1 MANREVLLSVVV
13 PVFNEAQ
20 TIGNVILGLKTV
32 LQRQVFGYEIIV
44 VDDGSTDK
52 SAEIAKN
59 QGAKILSLKTHMGK
73 GYAMRLG
80 FSKARGE
87 IIATMDS
94 DGSHNPE
101 ELTHLLAPIIEGQAD
116 LVIGSRLF
124 LRKSASGRA
133 LNESGIRLF
142 NLLIKVFTGI
152 GVSDSQSG
160 YRVLTSKVLKS
171 LSLKSVEYEIESE
184 MLVKA
189 AKKDFRIREVPVTYV
204 QRTYGKSRLDPF
216 RDGFKIFLSIL
227 LAYAKG

>member
-1 MANREVLLSVVV
+1 MANSKVLLSVVI

-20 TIGNVILGLKTV
+20 TIGDVIFRLRAV
-32 LQRQVFGYEIIV
+32 LRRQVFGYEIIV

-52 SAEIAKN
+52 SAEIAKT
-59 QGAKILSLKTHMGK
+59 QGVNVISLKMHRGK
-73 GYAMRLG
+73 GYAMRIG
-80 FSKARGE
+80 FKKARGE

-101 ELTHLLAPIIEGQAD
+101 ELTRLLVPIMEGQAD
-116 LVIGSRLF
+116 LVIGSRLSP
-124 LRKSASGRA
+124 RKLTSGRA
-133 LNESGIRLF
+133 FNESGIRLF
-142 NLLIKVFTGI
+142 NVLIKVLTGI

-160 YRVLTSKVLKS
+160 YRLLTSEVLKS

-189 AKKDFRIREVPVTYV
+189 TRQYFRIKEVPVTYV

-227 LAYAKG
+227 LAYTKG

>member
-1 MANREVLLSVVV
+1 MANSKVLLSVVI

-20 TIGNVILGLKTV
+20 TIGDVIFRLKTI
-32 LQRQVFGYEIIV
+32 LRRQVFGYEIIV

-52 SAEIAKN
+52 SAEIAKT
-59 QGAKILSLKTHMGK
+59 QGAKVLSLKIHAGK
-73 GYAMRLG
+73 GYAMRMG

-101 ELTHLLAPIIEGQAD
+101 ELTRLLAPIMEGQAD

-124 LRKSASGRA
+124 LRKPPSGRA
-133 LNESGIRLF
+133 FNESGIRLF
-142 NLLIKVFTGI
+142 NILIKALTGI
-152 GVSDSQSG
+152 DVSDSQSG
-160 YRVLTSKVLKS
+160 YRLLTSKVLKS

-189 AKKDFRIREVPVTYV
+189 ARKNFRIKEMPVTYL

-227 LAYAKG
+227 LAYTKG

>member
-1 MANREVLLSVVV
+1 MANSEVLLSVVV

-20 TIGNVILGLKTV
+20 TIGDVIFGLRTV
-32 LQRQVFGYEIIV
+32 LLKQVFNYEIIV

-59 QGAKILSLKTHMGK
+59 QGAKLLSLKTHMGK

-80 FSKARGE
+80 FSKAKGE

-101 ELTHLLAPIIEGQAD
+101 ELTSLLAPIIEGQAD
-116 LVIGSRLF
+116 LVIGSRLS
-124 LRKSASGRA
+124 LRKPASGRA

-142 NLLIKVFTGI
+142 NILIKIFTGI
-152 GVSDSQSG
+152 SISDSQSG

-189 AKKDFRIREVPVTYV
+189 AQKDFRIKEVPVTYI

-227 LAYAKG
+227 LAYTKG

>member
-1 MANREVLLSVVV
+1 MANSEVLLSVIV

-32 LQRQVFGYEIIV
+32 LQGQVLGYEIIV

-59 QGAKILSLKTHMGK
+59 QGAKILSSKTHMGK

-87 IIATMDS
+87 ITATMDS

-101 ELTHLLAPIIEGQAD
+101 ELTLLLAPIIEGQAD

-124 LRKSASGRA
+124 LRKPASGRA

-152 GVSDSQSG
+152 SVSDSQSG

-189 AKKDFRIREVPVTYV
+189 ARKNFRIKEVPVTYV
-204 QRTYGKSRLDPF
+204 QRTYGKSRLDPY

-227 LAYAKG
+227 LAYTKG